1 MITIDSVLMYG
12 SRICRLTDIR
22 EETFGKVKKEY
33 YILVPIFDTKNTIYV
48 PKCNPDL
55 VKKFQAPLTVSEIEE
70 LITQVSDKDAI
81 WFEDNKQRP
90 LKCKEIFET
99 GKREEIILVIKG
111 FTEHKR
117 VLEKQGKNL
126 HSTDEIMLQ
135 RAKKAIYEEFAFVL
149 GIAPDE
155 VPEYLKTKNASF

>member
-12 SRICRLTDIR
+12 SRICKVFDIR

-55 VKKFQAPLTVSEIEE
+55 VSKMRAPLTVSEIEQ
-70 LITQVSDKDAI
+70 LISQVSDKDAI
-81 WFEDNKQRP
+81 WFEDSKQRP
-90 LKCKEIFET
+90 FKCKEIFET

-111 FTEHKR
+111 FMEHKK
-117 VLEKQGKNL
+117 VLEKYGKNL

-149 GIAPDE
+149 GITPGE
-155 VPEYLKTKNASF
+155 VPEYLKS

>member
-1 MITIDSVLMYG
+1 MFTINSVLMYG
-12 SRICRLTDIR
+12 SRICKVADIR
-22 EETFGKVKKEY
+22 EEMFGKVKKEY

-55 VKKFQAPLTVSEIEE
+55 VSKMRDLLTVAEIEE
-70 LITQVSDKDAI
+70 LISQVSDKEAI
-81 WFEDNKQRP
+81 WFEDSKQRP
-90 LKCKEIFET
+90 LKCREIFET

-111 FTEHKR
+111 FKEHKR
-117 VLEKQGKNL
+117 ALEKHGKNL

-149 GIAPDE
+149 GITPDE

>member
-12 SRICRLTDIR
+12 SRICKVADIR

-33 YILVPIFDTKNTIYV
+33 YVLVPVFDTKNTIYV
-48 PKCNPDL
+48 PKCNHDL
-55 VKKFQAPLTVSEIEE
+55 VKNFQAPLTVSEVEE
-70 LITQVSDKDAI
+70 LISQVSNKDAI
-81 WFEDNKQRP
+81 WFEDSKQRP

-111 FTEHKR
+111 FMEHKK
-117 VLEKQGKNL
+117 VLEKHGKNL
-126 HSTDEIMLQ
+126 HSTDEVMLQ

-155 VPEYLKTKNASF
+155 VPEYLKTKNANF

>member
-1 MITIDSVLMYG
+1 MVTIDSILMYG

-55 VKKFQAPLTVSEIEE
+55 VSKMRAPLTVSEIEQ
-70 LITQVSDKDAI
+70 LISQVSEKEAI
-81 WFEDNKQRP
+81 WFEDSKQRP

-99 GKREEIILVIKG
+99 GKHEEIILVIKG
-111 FTEHKR
+111 FMEHKKA
-117 VLEKQGKNL
+117 LEKQGKNL

-135 RAKKAIYEEFAFVL
+135 RAKKAIYEEFAYAL
-149 GIAPDE
+149 NIKPDDVE
-155 VPEYLKTKNASF
+155 EYLKTKNASF